1 MGASI
6 AWATGGGPV
15 ALALAHGV
23 RHQWKQAHGLTMTH
37 KYGTV
42 GSVKTTMELPD
53 ALLRETKAFA
63 ARRGLSLRQV
73 IVEALAQK
81 LRVEQ
86 ATPESKPWLQ
96 AFQGIE
102 RDQVLRQELLRLRRN
117 IEAEFEQVNPE
128 EWR

>member
-1 MGASI
+1 
-6 AWATGGGPV
+6 
-15 ALALAHGV
+15 
-23 RHQWKQAHGLTMTH
+23 MTH

-42 GSVKTTMELPD
+42 RSVKTTMELPD

>member
-1 MGASI
+1 M
-6 AWATGGGPV
+6 
-15 ALALAHGV
+15 
-23 RHQWKQAHGLTMTH
+23 
-37 KYGTV
+37 V

-81 LRVEQ
+81 LRAERE
-86 ATPESKPWLQ
+86 TPESKPWLQ
-96 AFQGIE
+96 AFRGIE
-102 RDQVLRQELLRLRRN
+102 RDEVLMQELRRLRRRT
-117 IEAEFEQVNPE
+117 ETEFEQVNPE